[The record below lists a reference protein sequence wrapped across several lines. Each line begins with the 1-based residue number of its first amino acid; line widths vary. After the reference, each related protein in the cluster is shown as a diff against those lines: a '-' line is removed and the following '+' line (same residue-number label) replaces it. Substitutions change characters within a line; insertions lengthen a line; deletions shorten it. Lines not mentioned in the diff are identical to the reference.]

1 MYGTKLT
8 KGGRSSNS
16 NARRTARRVIRRA
29 LMARYLLGIV
39 GALFV
44 LTIVPT
50 AAAQVAKSGRAA
62 ASTPSDAVAEYKIG
76 PLDKLS
82 IAVYRIEE
90 LTLESVQVDASGRL
104 SLPLVGTIEVNGRTA
119 PQVAEEIASKL
130 KGSYLQDPQVTV
142 WVVEA
147 TSQKVTVDG
156 AVMQPGVYLLSG
168 KTTLMQAV
176 AMAKGPDN
184 KLANLERVVVFR
196 EVDGQ
201 RSVAVFNLKRIRRG
215 LDPDPIILGNDVVVV
230 DGSQL
235 KQVWREVIGTL
246 PGLAIF
252 RPY

>member
-1 MYGTKLT
+1 MKRPFL
-8 KGGRSSNS
+8 
-16 NARRTARRVIRRA
+16 RA
-29 LMARYLLGIV
+29 LGAMVTMAVSIQLSPPATAQSFEVAR
-39 GALFV
+39 GAQ
-44 LTIVPT
+44 PT
-50 AAAQVAKSGRAA
+50 AVDR
-62 ASTPSDAVAEYKIG
+62 TAEYKVG

-82 IAVYRIEE
+82 ITVYRVQE
-90 LTLESVQVDASGRL
+90 LTLEGVQVDASGRL
-104 SLPLVGTIEVNGRTA
+104 SLPLVGTIEVSGRTA
-119 PQVAEEIASKL
+119 PQIAEEISKRL
-130 KGSYLQDPQVTV
+130 KGTYLQDPQVTV

-196 EVDGQ
+196 EIDGQ
-201 RSVAVFNLKRIRRG
+201 RYAAVFNLKRIRKG
-215 LDPDPIILGNDVVVV
+215 LDPDPDIFGNDVVVV

-235 KQVWREVIGTL
+235 KQIWREVIGSL